1 MKNAVGDSLAR
12 ILAKQ
17 SLMPEYVAWRRQERS
32 WHTCDGCCGH
42 QLAEREPVVGTLA
55 EVVVLQMRIRWEVDG
70 AEWNVAQQAG
80 TRTTVQTHEAEVA
93 NDVYRA
99 RFDLARIRRFT
110 LDLQAD
116 LDLSL
121 IHI

>member
-1 MKNAVGDSLAR
+1 M
-12 ILAKQ
+12 
-17 SLMPEYVAWRRQERS
+17 
-32 WHTCDGCCGH
+32 
-42 QLAEREPVVGTLA
+42 VGTLA

-70 AEWNVAQQAG
+70 TEWNVAQQAG

-116 LDLSL
+116 LDNFERVGKYDLGATGHTASEDLSAE
-121 IHI
+121 